1 MDDLRLANP
10 EKEYN
15 LPKLDSPNMPFFIT
29 GIGTEIGKTIVSAII
44 TEYLQADYW
53 KPVQSGDLHWTDT
66 MKVQSL
72 ISNNLTA
79 FHPERYRLQAP
90 LSPHASAALD
100 GVQMK
105 LADFT
110 LPQTSNHLI
119 VEGAGGLMVPLN
131 EQDVMLDLVQQLQMP
146 VILVSRNYLG
156 SINHTIL
163 SIEALKHR
171 QIPIAGIVFN
181 GEPNPATESFIETYS
196 QLPVLFRVGQWPE
209 ISRETIKQFVS
220 QMGQHVFI

>member
-1 MDDLRLANP
+1 MQ
-10 EKEYN
+10 
-15 LPKLDSPNMPFFIT
+15 FFIT
-29 GIGTEIGKTIVSAII
+29 GIGTEIGKTVVSAIL

-72 ISNNLTA
+72 ISNTKSV
-79 FHPERYRLQAP
+79 FHPERHRLNAP

-100 GVQMK
+100 GVQIN
-105 LADFT
+105 LSDFT

-131 EQDVMLDLVQQLQMP
+131 DHEVMLELIQKLNIP

-156 SINHTIL
+156 SINHTLL
-163 SIEALKHR
+163 SFEALQR
-171 QIPIAGIVFN
+171 RNIPIAGIVFN
-181 GEPNPATESFIETYS
+181 GDPNPATESFIENYT
-196 QLPVLFRVGQWPE
+196 QLPILFRVGDLPE
-209 ISRETIKQFVS
+209 ISPQVISKFVTEMNFDS
-220 QMGQHVFI
+220 LKLM

>member
-1 MDDLRLANP
+1 MQ
-10 EKEYN
+10 
-15 LPKLDSPNMPFFIT
+15 FFIT
-29 GIGTEIGKTIVSAII
+29 GIGTEIGKTVVSSIL

-72 ISNNLTA
+72 ISNEKSF
-79 FHPERYRLQAP
+79 FHPERHRLNAP

-100 GVQMK
+100 GVQIQ
-105 LADFT
+105 LSDFT

-131 EQDVMLDLVQQLQMP
+131 DQDLMLDLIHQLKIP

-171 QIPIAGIVFN
+171 KIPIAGIVIN
-181 GEPNPATESFIETYS
+181 GEPNPATESFIENYS
-196 QLPVLFRVGQWPE
+196 QLPVLFRVGHMTDVDQNA
-209 ISRETIKQFVS
+209 ISQFVQQLNPNLFS
-220 QMGQHVFI
+220 

>member
-1 MDDLRLANP
+1 MQ
-10 EKEYN
+10 
-15 LPKLDSPNMPFFIT
+15 FFIT
-29 GIGTEIGKTIVSAII
+29 GIGTEIGKTVVSSIL

-72 ISNNLTA
+72 ISNEKSF
-79 FHPERYRLQAP
+79 FHPERHRLNAP

-100 GVQMK
+100 GVQIQ
-105 LADFT
+105 LSDFT

-131 EQDVMLDLVQQLQMP
+131 DQDLMLDLIHQLKIP

-171 QIPIAGIVFN
+171 KIPIAGIVIN
-181 GEPNPATESFIETYS
+181 GEPNPATESFIENYS
-196 QLPVLFRVGQWPE
+196 QLPVLFRVGHMTDVDQKA
-209 ISRETIKQFVS
+209 ISQFVQQLNPNLFS
-220 QMGQHVFI
+220 

>member
-1 MDDLRLANP
+1 ML
-10 EKEYN
+10 
-15 LPKLDSPNMPFFIT
+15 KLDKQPMQFFVT
-29 GIGTEIGKTIVSAII
+29 GIGTEIGKTVVSSIL

-53 KPVQSGDLHWTDT
+53 KPVQSGDLHLTDT

-72 ISNNLTA
+72 TSNPKTF
-79 FHPERYRLQAP
+79 FHPERHRLNAP

-100 GVQMK
+100 GVQIH
-105 LADFT
+105 LSDFT

-131 EQDVMLDLVQQLQMP
+131 NQELMVDLIEQLQIP

-163 SIEALKHR
+163 SIEALERRK
-171 QIPIAGIVFN
+171 IPIAGIVIN
-181 GEPNPATESFIETYS
+181 GEPNPATESFLASYCQI
-196 QLPVLFRVGQWPE
+196 PILFKVEHFSE
-209 ISRETIKQFVS
+209 ITRETIAQFVHRLDS
-220 QMGQHVFI
+220 KLFI

>member
-1 MDDLRLANP
+1 MQ
-10 EKEYN
+10 
-15 LPKLDSPNMPFFIT
+15 FFIT
-29 GIGTEIGKTIVSAII
+29 GIGTEIGKTVVSSIL

-72 ISNNLTA
+72 ISNEKSF
-79 FHPERYRLQAP
+79 FHPERHRLNAP

-100 GVQMK
+100 GVQIQ
-105 LADFT
+105 LSDFT

-131 EQDVMLDLVQQLQMP
+131 NHDLMLDLIHQLQIP

-171 QIPIAGIVFN
+171 KIPIAGIVIN
-181 GEPNPATESFIETYS
+181 GEPNPATESFIENYS
-196 QLPVLFRVGQWPE
+196 QLPVLFRVGHMTDVDQKA
-209 ISRETIKQFVS
+209 ISQFVQQLNPHLFS
-220 QMGQHVFI
+220 

>member
-1 MDDLRLANP
+1 MQ
-10 EKEYN
+10 
-15 LPKLDSPNMPFFIT
+15 FFIT
-29 GIGTEIGKTIVSAII
+29 GIGTEIGKTVVSSIL

-72 ISNNLTA
+72 ISNEQSF
-79 FHPERYRLQAP
+79 FHPECLRLNTP

-100 GVQMK
+100 GVQIQ
-105 LADFT
+105 LSDFT

-131 EQDVMLDLVQQLQMP
+131 NQDLMLDLIHQLQIP

-171 QIPIAGIVFN
+171 KIPIAGIVIN
-181 GEPNPATESFIETYS
+181 GEPNPATESFIENYS
-196 QLPVLFRVGQWPE
+196 QLPVLFRVGHMADVDQKA
-209 ISRETIKQFVS
+209 ISQFVQQLNS
-220 QMGQHVFI
+220 NLFS

>member
-1 MDDLRLANP
+1 MQ
-10 EKEYN
+10 
-15 LPKLDSPNMPFFIT
+15 FFIT
-29 GIGTEIGKTIVSAII
+29 GIGTEIGKTVVSSIL

-72 ISNNLTA
+72 ISNEKSF
-79 FHPERYRLQAP
+79 FHPERHRLNAP

-100 GVQMK
+100 GVQIQ
-105 LADFT
+105 LSDFT

-131 EQDVMLDLVQQLQMP
+131 DQDLMLDLIHQLQIP

-171 QIPIAGIVFN
+171 KIPIAGIVIN
-181 GEPNPATESFIETYS
+181 GEPNPATESFIENYS
-196 QLPVLFRVGQWPE
+196 QLPVLFRVGHMTDVDQKA
-209 ISRETIKQFVS
+209 ISQFVQQLNS
-220 QMGQHVFI
+220 NLFS

>member
-1 MDDLRLANP
+1 MQ
-10 EKEYN
+10 
-15 LPKLDSPNMPFFIT
+15 FFIT
-29 GIGTEIGKTIVSAII
+29 GIGTEIGKTVVSSIL

-72 ISNNLTA
+72 ISNEKSF
-79 FHPERYRLQAP
+79 FHPECHRLNAP

-100 GVQMK
+100 GVQIQ
-105 LADFT
+105 LSDFT

-131 EQDVMLDLVQQLQMP
+131 DQDLMLDLIHQLKIP

-171 QIPIAGIVFN
+171 KIPIAGIVIN
-181 GEPNPATESFIETYS
+181 GEPNPATESFIENYS
-196 QLPVLFRVGQWPE
+196 QLPVLFRVGNFPD
-209 ISRETIKQFVS
+209 ITREAIMQFVHKLDLNLFS
-220 QMGQHVFI
+220 

>member
-1 MDDLRLANP
+1 MQ
-10 EKEYN
+10 
-15 LPKLDSPNMPFFIT
+15 FFIT
-29 GIGTEIGKTIVSAII
+29 GIGTEIGKTVVSSIL

-72 ISNNLTA
+72 ISNEKSF
-79 FHPERYRLQAP
+79 FHPERHRLNAP

-100 GVQMK
+100 GVQIQ
-105 LADFT
+105 LSDFT

-131 EQDVMLDLVQQLQMP
+131 DQDLMLDLIHQLQIP

-171 QIPIAGIVFN
+171 KIPIAGIVIN
-181 GEPNPATESFIETYS
+181 GEPNPATESFIENYS
-196 QLPVLFRVGQWPE
+196 QLPVLFRVGHMADVDQKA
-209 ISRETIKQFVS
+209 ISQFVQQLNS
-220 QMGQHVFI
+220 NLFS

>member
-1 MDDLRLANP
+1 MH
-10 EKEYN
+10 Y
-15 LPKLDSPNMPFFIT
+15 FVT
-29 GIGTEIGKTIVSAII
+29 GIGTEIGKTIVSAIV

-53 KPVQSGDLHWTDT
+53 KPVQSGDLDWTDT
-66 MKVQSL
+66 MKVQAL
-72 ISNNLTA
+72 ISNERTV
-79 FHPERYRLQAP
+79 FHPECHRLQAP

-100 GVQMK
+100 GVEIK
-105 LADFT
+105 LSDFT

-131 EQDVMLDLVQQLQMP
+131 EQDVMLDLIQQLQIP

-156 SINHTIL
+156 SINHTLL

-181 GEPNPATESFIETYS
+181 GEPNPATESFIENDS
-196 QLPVLFRVGQWPE
+196 HLPVLFRVGQFSE
-209 ISRETIKQFVS
+209 ITRESIRHFANQLDK
-220 QMGQHVFI
+220 HLFI

>member
-1 MDDLRLANP
+1 MQ
-10 EKEYN
+10 
-15 LPKLDSPNMPFFIT
+15 FFIT
-29 GIGTEIGKTIVSAII
+29 GIGTEIGKTVVSTIL

-72 ISNNLTA
+72 ISNEKSF
-79 FHPERYRLQAP
+79 FHPERHRLNAP

-100 GVQMK
+100 GVQIQ
-105 LADFT
+105 LSDFT

-131 EQDVMLDLVQQLQMP
+131 DHDLMLDLIHQLQIP

-171 QIPIAGIVFN
+171 KIPIAGIVIN
-181 GEPNPATESFIETYS
+181 GEPNPATESFIENYS
-196 QLPVLFRVGQWPE
+196 QLPVLFRVGNFPD
-209 ISRETIKQFVS
+209 ITREAIMQFVQKLDPNLFS
-220 QMGQHVFI
+220 